1 MGKLISL
8 FVALLL
14 VVLAGCATL
23 RGIAED
29 TENLGKGLKK
39 TISEND
45 SSKKERIEAS
55 KESSPKK
62 SE

>member
-1 MGKLISL
+1 MRRFISL
-8 FVALLL
+8 FVALFL

-29 TENLGKGLKK
+29 AQNLGKGLKK

-55 KESSPKK
+55 KESSPK